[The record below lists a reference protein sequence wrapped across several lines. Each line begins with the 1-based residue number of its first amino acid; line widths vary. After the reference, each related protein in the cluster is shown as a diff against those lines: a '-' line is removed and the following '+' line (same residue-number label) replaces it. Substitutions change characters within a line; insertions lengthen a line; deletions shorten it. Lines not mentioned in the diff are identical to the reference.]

1 MTLSA
6 VESVDQLKINETIY
20 IENGAESVELSCGE
34 VPLSAVE
41 IEWSIRKSKERE
53 RLLKFYH
60 INPSNSSNHQY
71 FNDASKYE
79 ISKSVNTS
87 LVVKDIKISDNV
99 LFMCLSL
106 GALSNHSYTTMLKV
120 VGKFLL
126 FVYFI
131 YLCSN

>member
-6 VESVDQLKINETIY
+6 VESVEQLKINETIY

-41 IEWSIRKSKERE
+41 IEWSIRKSKERQ

-60 INPSNSSNHQY
+60 INSSNSSNHQY
-71 FNDASKYE
+71 FNDSSKYE